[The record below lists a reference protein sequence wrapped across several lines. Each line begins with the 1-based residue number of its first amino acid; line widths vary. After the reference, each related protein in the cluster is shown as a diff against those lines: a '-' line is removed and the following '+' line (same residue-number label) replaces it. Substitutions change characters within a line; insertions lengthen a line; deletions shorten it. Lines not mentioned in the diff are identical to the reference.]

1 MGNTSAFHK
10 PRTPLH
16 QLTMHNVATGG
27 SWIDRASNLWKL
39 RSKSVQPENDFVVKK
54 SLRKIYF
61 SQRKVDTLLKIEQ
74 FQNWCI
80 FTIVRPFWLN
90 FWFFKNFWSGFR
102 KSVQPENDFVVKRSL
117 RKTYFSKRKVDTL
130 PKIEQFQNWCIFTIV
145 TWEK

>member
-1 MGNTSAFHK
+1 MKGVTLLKIEQFQNWCIFTIIRPFWLKFWFFKNFWSGFK
-10 PRTPLH
+10 
-16 QLTMHNVATGG
+16 
-27 SWIDRASNLWKL
+27 
-39 RSKSVQPENDFVVKK
+39 KSVQPENDFVVKK
-54 SLRKIYF
+54 SLRKTYF
-61 SQRKVDTLLKIEQ
+61 SKRKVDTLLKIEQ

-102 KSVQPENDFVVKRSL
+102 KSVQPENDFVVKKSL